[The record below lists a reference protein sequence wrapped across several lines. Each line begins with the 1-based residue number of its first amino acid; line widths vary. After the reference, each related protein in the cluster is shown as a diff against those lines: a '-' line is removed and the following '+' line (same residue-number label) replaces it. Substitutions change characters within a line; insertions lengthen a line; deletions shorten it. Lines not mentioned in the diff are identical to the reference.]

1 MAISYSH
8 LGVRHARTLLKDI
21 AECGV
26 KPPKTLTDLVDAYD
40 DLAQASGVS
49 DPMAALVRVVATGQV
64 RGQELDEQISA
75 AAAAVHVQEFRR
87 GLQQRVEPAVMQQFV
102 EALDEGG
109 CADAVIDSLR
119 PQFDEAAQKL
129 TACAELV
136 TPGADPETFL
146 ASATSEQIQSWQSI
160 DEHVATL
167 TKISSAVSHF
177 GPHST
182 SFPLSEVP
190 GNTGAHA
197 GFVNNNGV
205 MCVDPQWSLVHG
217 CELFSGYGSHRNSP
231 WFKGASVL
239 KLNSVAE
246 TREKIRAWAES
257 AWEALNLNQG
267 RGRLEP
273 GTGFVAEPIRNPYK
287 LAAAKG

>member
-109 CADAVIDSLR
+109 C
-119 PQFDEAAQKL
+119 
-129 TACAELV
+129 
-136 TPGADPETFL
+136 
-146 ASATSEQIQSWQSI
+146 
-160 DEHVATL
+160 
-167 TKISSAVSHF
+167 
-177 GPHST
+177 
-182 SFPLSEVP
+182 
-190 GNTGAHA
+190 
-197 GFVNNNGV
+197 
-205 MCVDPQWSLVHG
+205 
-217 CELFSGYGSHRNSP
+217 
-231 WFKGASVL
+231 
-239 KLNSVAE
+239 
-246 TREKIRAWAES
+246 
-257 AWEALNLNQG
+257 
-267 RGRLEP
+267 
-273 GTGFVAEPIRNPYK
+273 
-287 LAAAKG
+287 